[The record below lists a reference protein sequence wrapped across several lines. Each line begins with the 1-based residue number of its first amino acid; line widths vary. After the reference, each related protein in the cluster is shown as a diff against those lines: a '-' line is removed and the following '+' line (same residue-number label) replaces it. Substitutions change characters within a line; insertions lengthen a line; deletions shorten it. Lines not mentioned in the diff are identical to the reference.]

1 MKRKTSTVFATL
13 KTEQMK
19 TNTMSPTKIVY
30 ALGILALM
38 VFGYSCK
45 NSKVKS
51 ASTERKIEVL
61 CSGDKYFSNNK
72 FFRANAIGESMDQM
86 TAKKKSMSN
95 ARAELASKVNT
106 TVTAV
111 IDNYVN
117 SREFNNVEEVEERF
131 ESLTRE
137 VINQELSGTK
147 VICEE
152 NTVTNEGKYKS
163 YLAIELSGQDMLTKM
178 HERLSTDDRLKI
190 DYDYE
195 KFKEEYEKEMQRLR
209 DGG

>member
-1 MKRKTSTVFATL
+1 MKIYRMV
-13 KTEQMK
+13 
-19 TNTMSPTKIVY
+19 PTKFIY
-30 ALGILALM
+30 PLALIALA
-38 VFGYSCK
+38 VVGYSCK
-45 NSKVKS
+45 STKVKS
-51 ASTERKIEVL
+51 ADTERKIEVL

-72 FFRANAIGESMDQM
+72 YFRANAIGESLDQM

-95 ARAELASKVNT
+95 AKAELAAKVNT

-137 VINQELSGTK
+137 VVNQELSGTK

-152 NTVTNEGKYKS
+152 NTVTKEGKYKS

-195 KFKEEYEKEMQRLR
+195 KFKEEYEKEMERLR
-209 DGG
+209 EGG

>member
-1 MKRKTSTVFATL
+1 MKIYRMVPKKFIY
-13 KTEQMK
+13 
-19 TNTMSPTKIVY
+19 P
-30 ALGILALM
+30 LALIALA
-38 VFGYSCK
+38 VVGYGCK
-45 NSKVKS
+45 STKVKS
-51 ASTERKIEVL
+51 ADTERKIEVL

-72 FFRANAIGESMDQM
+72 YFRANAIGESLDQM

-95 ARAELASKVNT
+95 AKAELAAKVNT

-137 VINQELSGTK
+137 VVNQELSGTK

-152 NTVTNEGKYKS
+152 NTVTKEGKYKS

-195 KFKEEYEKEMQRLR
+195 KFKEEYEKEMERLR
-209 DGG
+209 EGG

>member
-1 MKRKTSTVFATL
+1 
-13 KTEQMK
+13 MK
-19 TNTMSPTKIVY
+19 THKMSPTKIIY
-30 ALGILALM
+30 AVGILGLA

-45 NSKVKS
+45 SSKVKS
-51 ASTERKIEVL
+51 ADTERKIEVL
-61 CSGDKYFSNNK
+61 CSGEKYFSNNK
-72 FFRANAIGESMDQM
+72 YFRANAIGESQDQM

-95 ARAELASKVNT
+95 AKAELASKVNT
-106 TVTAV
+106 TITGVV
-111 IDNYVN
+111 DNYVN

-137 VINQELSGTK
+137 VINQELSGIK

-152 NTVTNEGKYKS
+152 NTVTKEGKYKS

-195 KFKEEYEKEMQRLR
+195 KFKEEYEKEMEKLR
-209 DGG
+209 GGG